1 MQFHAIYTTVPPAI
15 PHYIRSFNIDLKRPI
30 VLARWPNIELLRLF
44 SSSRNN
50 VLTYFSNDQR
60 SGPPKAEGIL
70 EEIFAAFQ

>member
-1 MQFHAIYTTVPPAI
+1 MQFHAIYTTVPRN

-44 SSSRNN
+44 LPRNN

-60 SGPPKAEGIL
+60 SGPPKAEGIP